1 MAEEVSAILCSFK
14 LFCDTIIYL
23 LSFIYIRLHSFLVL
37 YCPLQS
43 CAYWGN
49 KWGNFITIRK
59 NYVGKLTVRFLQ
71 SLTEPG
77 KYHDSGGLGLYLRVD
92 KSGSKFWIQRIV
104 INGRRQEL
112 GLGSFPVTT
121 LAAAREAALTNKRV
135 VREGGDP
142 LKAKQALLSIP
153 TFEEASLKVYE
164 LNRPTWTN
172 PKHASQFIN
181 TLRTYVFPLIGEK
194 KISEIATSDVMAVLT
209 PFWTVKPETARRV
222 RQRIGTVMKWA
233 VAQGYRD
240 YDPAQNVKEAL
251 PKQNKVQNHRKAL
264 PYSEV
269 ADCISAIQNS
279 NSATSTKL
287 ALEFLILTASRSGE
301 VRNACWEE
309 FTLEGGQQYPVPI
322 WRIPASRMKANREHI
337 VPLSKRC
344 MTILEQAQSLSDGS
358 GLVFIGT
365 RPGKALSDMTLSKL
379 VKELGYDAHVHGFR
393 TSFKTWAQEKTDFP
407 DEVSE
412 MALAHTISNKA
423 KAAYARSNLLE
434 KRVELM
440 ESWAVFLEG

>member
-1 MAEEVSAILCSFK
+1 MFDGGINGG
-14 LFCDTIIYL
+14 IICL
-23 LSFIYIRLHSFLVL
+23 QVLHM
-37 YCPLQS
+37 
-43 CAYWGN
+43 
-49 KWGNFITIRK
+49 
-59 NYVGKLTVRFLQ
+59 GKLTVRFLQ
-71 SLTEPG
+71 SVTEPA
-77 KYHDSGGLGLYLRVD
+77 KYHDGGGLGLYLRVD

-112 GLGSFPVTT
+112 GLGSFPITT
-121 LAAAREAALTNKRV
+121 LAAAREAALKNKRIL
-135 VREGGDP
+135 REGGDP
-142 LKAKQALLSIP
+142 LKAKQALRSIP

-172 PKHASQFIN
+172 PKHASQFVN
-181 TLRTYVFPLIGEK
+181 TLRTYVFPVIGEK
-194 KISEIATSDVMAVLT
+194 KISEISTSDIMAVLT

-222 RQRIGTVMKWA
+222 RQRIGIVMKWA

-251 PKQNKVQNHRKAL
+251 PKQNTVQNHRKAL

-269 ADCISAIQNS
+269 ADCIRAIQNS
-279 NSATSTKL
+279 NAAVSTKL

-309 FTLEGGQQYPVPI
+309 FTLKGSRQYPAPVWRVP
-322 WRIPASRMKANREHI
+322 AYRMKAKQEHV

-344 MTILEQAQSLSDGS
+344 MIILEQAQSLSDGS
-358 GLVFIGT
+358 GLVFTGAT
-365 RPGKALSDMTLSKL
+365 AGKALSDMTLSKL

-393 TSFKTWAQEKTDFP
+393 ASFKTWAQEKSDFP

-412 MALAHTISNKA
+412 MALAHTINNKA
-423 KAAYARSNLLE
+423 KAAYARSNLLG
-434 KRVELM
+434 KRAELM
-440 ESWAVFLEG
+440 ESWAGYLNG